1 MFFKRGCYR
10 WHCHVLDFP
19 RILSFVKSGN
29 KFLKEY
35 EDMTLHALEA
45 TVLHLMQLGCIAFP
59 CKACLSYQ
67 YKTMIYNDNV
77 WYDFNHCWNRFFVQI
92 QAWFLRKQACQSWLH
107 AVTMLISSTLVQVGP
122 QVKEIGAPVTVGT
135 WLQSILGCG
144 KSPARHFQPQKW
156 ATPQNRGCPTHQPR
170 IVLHCSASAS
180 CTGYT
185 TIDCKLCYCSK
196 PRDNMRFNYELP

>member
-1 MFFKRGCYR
+1 
-10 WHCHVLDFP
+10 
-19 RILSFVKSGN
+19 
-29 KFLKEY
+29 
-35 EDMTLHALEA
+35 MTLHALEA

-67 YKTMIYNDNV
+67 YKTMIYNDHV
-77 WYDFNHCWNRFFVQI
+77 SYDFNHCWNRFFVQI

-107 AVTMLISSTLVQVGP
+107 AVTMLISSTLVQV
-122 QVKEIGAPVTVGT
+122 
-135 WLQSILGCG
+135 G

-196 PRDNMRFNYELP
+196 PRDNMRSNYELP